1 MSENEGNAQ
10 QTLAK
15 IKSRGYWKVW
25 LRPRKYIEN
34 RIESL
39 SQCHEI
45 MRECKVL
52 LRGWDYPHISSRNP
66 PYNGLDYIESFVDWQ
81 MYKEVWR
88 LYQTGQFIHFFSMK
102 EDWFEDYRGLAPSG
116 WASTTPG
123 TTFGYINNLFNI
135 SEIYEFGAR
144 LAQKAIFGGEVVF
157 TVGLFGM
164 ERRRLV
170 SLDTPRLI
178 HRDFICRV
186 NELPFER
193 RFSVEE
199 FIAKNQELAL
209 DHFIW
214 ILERSNFA
222 NPPRD
227 FLEREQ
233 KEFLSGKFR

>member
-1 MSENEGNAQ
+1 MSEEETNAQ
-10 QTLAK
+10 QTILK

-25 LRPRKYIEN
+25 LRPSKYVEN

-66 PYNGLDYIESFVDWQ
+66 PYNGLNYVESFVDWQ

-88 LYQTGQFIHFFSMK
+88 LYQTGQFIHFSGIK
-102 EDWFEDYRGLAPSG
+102 EDWFEEYSGLASSR
-116 WASTTPG
+116 WENTTPG
-123 TTFGYINNLFNI
+123 TIFGYINSLYKI

-144 LAQKAIFGGEVVF
+144 LAQKGIFGREIVLSVE
-157 TVGLFGM
+157 LFGM
-164 ERRRLV
+164 ESRKLV

-178 HRDFICRV
+178 RRDFTCRI
-186 NELPFER
+186 NDLPFER
-193 RFSVEE
+193 IFSVEE
-199 FIAKNQELAL
+199 FITENQKLAL

-214 ILERSNFA
+214 ILERFNFA

-233 KEFLSGKFR
+233 KDLLSGKFR